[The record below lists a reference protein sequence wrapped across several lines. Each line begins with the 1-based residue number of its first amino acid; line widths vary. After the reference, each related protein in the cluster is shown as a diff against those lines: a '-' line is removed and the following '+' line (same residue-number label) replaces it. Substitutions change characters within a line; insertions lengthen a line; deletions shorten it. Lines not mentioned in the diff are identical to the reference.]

1 MCSGA
6 NYRFLDLF
14 GLASAEMSIRSTVG
28 IVFWIFLSHL
38 LIMASVGSPLDSV
51 DQPVA
56 YENETDCLPDVFSL
70 ALVLFGSI
78 SDFASCSFGALV
90 T

>member
-1 MCSGA
+1 
-6 NYRFLDLF
+6 
-14 GLASAEMSIRSTVG
+14 MSIRSTVG